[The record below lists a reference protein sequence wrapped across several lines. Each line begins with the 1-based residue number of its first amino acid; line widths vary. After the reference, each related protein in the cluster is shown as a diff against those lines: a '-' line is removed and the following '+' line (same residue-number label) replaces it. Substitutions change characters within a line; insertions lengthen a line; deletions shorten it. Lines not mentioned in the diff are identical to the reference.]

1 MITRLTIPD
10 MTTVHATRAIE
21 TALVMVPGISRYEI
35 ARGTATI
42 VHDGRATADALREA
56 VAVAGFEIAELVE
69 EARRLH

>member
-10 MTTVHATRAIE
+10 MTTIHATRAIE
-21 TALVMVPGISRYEI
+21 TALAMVPGISRYEI

-56 VAVAGFEIAELVE
+56 VAVAGFDIAELQE
-69 EARRLH
+69 DARRLH